1 VGNQSSAYRGDGR
14 RPVVPT
20 TGEAA
25 AVCRAA
31 SHRSDL
37 EFVMEQIA
45 ALPTRGGPARP
56 ALGIIFGAAG
66 PVIAWLELFWRG
78 CL

>member
-1 VGNQSSAYRGDGR
+1 
-14 RPVVPT
+14 
-20 TGEAA
+20 
-25 AVCRAA
+25 
-31 SHRSDL
+31 
-37 EFVMEQIA
+37 MEQIA